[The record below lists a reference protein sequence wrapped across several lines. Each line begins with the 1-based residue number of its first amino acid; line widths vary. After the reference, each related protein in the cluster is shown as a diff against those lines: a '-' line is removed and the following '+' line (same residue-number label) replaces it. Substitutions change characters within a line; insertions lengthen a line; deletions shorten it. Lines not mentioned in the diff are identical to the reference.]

1 MELKQARK
9 KRIYLCKFLNKILR
23 FSIEVINFFFERHII
38 LYFLNMYI
46 QTYCYNVN
54 QHYKQVTVFSY

>member
-23 FSIEVINFFFERHII
+23 FSIEVINFFFRATYNII
-38 LYFLNMYI
+38 FP
-46 QTYCYNVN
+46 
-54 QHYKQVTVFSY
+54 